1 MFRFFRSKETVKC
14 SSNVDNLNNVRCVAS
29 ENFRNKKKKYLKGKI
44 EDLETSRKIK
54 KNIRDF
60 YKGIIDFKKGYQYR
74 TNIVKDEKGD
84 LVTDSHSILTRWR
97 NHFSLL
103 LNILGVND
111 DRKTELHTV
120 EPLVPEPSAFEVKL
134 AIEKLKSQITSLDQ
148 IQAELFMAGTKTIHS
163 EIQKLV
169 ISI

>member
-1 MFRFFRSKETVKC
+1 M
-14 SSNVDNLNNVRCVAS
+14 
-29 ENFRNKKKKYLKGKI
+29 
-44 EDLETSRKIK
+44 
-54 KNIRDF
+54 
-60 YKGIIDFKKGYQYR
+60 
-74 TNIVKDEKGD
+74 
-84 LVTDSHSILTRWR
+84 VTDSHSILTRWR